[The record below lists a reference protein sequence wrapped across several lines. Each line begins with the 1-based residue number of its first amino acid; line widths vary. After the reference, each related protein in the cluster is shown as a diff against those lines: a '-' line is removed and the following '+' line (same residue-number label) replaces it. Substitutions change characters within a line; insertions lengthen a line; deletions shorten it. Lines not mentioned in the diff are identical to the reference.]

1 MSYHNDPYV
10 PSGVLYRFLGL
21 MLMSSYGMYVLGYG
35 ILPAIISVYVF
46 FQLQHYVAGLNGK
59 PYRR

>member
-10 PSGVLYRFLGL
+10 PSGVLYRFLGF
-21 MLMSSYGMYVLGYG
+21 MLIGAAGMYVLGFG
-35 ILPAIISVYVF
+35 LLPVVVAFHIF
-46 FQLQHYVAGLNGK
+46 GQLQHLVAGLNGK